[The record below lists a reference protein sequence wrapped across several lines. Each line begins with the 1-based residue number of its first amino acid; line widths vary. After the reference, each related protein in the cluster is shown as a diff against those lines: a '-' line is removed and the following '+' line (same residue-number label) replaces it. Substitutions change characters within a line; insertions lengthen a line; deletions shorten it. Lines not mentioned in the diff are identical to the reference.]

1 MKEEGREIRASLKTR
16 LGFRQLLMD
25 SGAITLCLYMWMQL
39 LRILQE
45 SNFTF

>member
-25 SGAITLCLYMWMQL
+25 SAITLCSYMWMQL

-45 SNFTF
+45 SNFAF